1 MNKSRV
7 EAFSD
12 GVIAIILT
20 IMVLDFK
27 IPHGDVGI
35 HALVP
40 LVPIFLCYVLSFV
53 NIGIYWTNHHHVFQA
68 VKQVNGRVLLANLH
82 LLFWLSLV
90 PFAMGWM
97 GQNHFEAVPVAVYGI
112 DLMMCGVAYFILTSV
127 LIRSQDDDSRLQ
139 EALGSDLKGKLSVV
153 FYLIAIP
160 VSFFYPSI
168 ALGVYVFIAAMWI
181 IPDRRIEKTIGR

>member
-1 MNKSRV
+1 M
-7 EAFSD
+7 
-12 GVIAIILT
+12 
-20 IMVLDFK
+20 
-27 IPHGDVGI
+27 
-35 HALVP
+35 
-40 LVPIFLCYVLSFV
+40 
-53 NIGIYWTNHHHVFQA
+53 
-68 VKQVNGRVLLANLH
+68 NGRVLLANLH

>member
-12 GVIAIILT
+12 GVSAIILT

-27 IPHGDVGI
+27 IPHGYVSI

-53 NIGIYWTNHHHVFQA
+53 NIGIYWSNHHHLFQA

-90 PFAMGWM
+90 PFVMGWM
-97 GQNHFEAVPVAVYGI
+97 GENHFPAVPVAAYGI
-112 DLMMCGVAYFILTSV
+112 DLMMCGVAYSILSWV
-127 LIRSQDDDSRLQ
+127 LVRSQNDDSRLQ

-153 FYLIAIP
+153 FYLIGIP
-160 VSFFYPSI
+160 VSFFYPSL

-181 IPDRRIEKTIGR
+181 IPDRRIEKTVGR